1 MKGIRK
7 DYAYDPA
14 VFTATT
20 KFDDKGFLIFDDSR
34 VFSSPKNYLFSL
46 PYRQMELN
54 PNLKPNN
61 PGWE

>member
-34 VFSSPKNYLFSL
+34 VFSSPKNYLFLL
-46 PYRQMELN
+46 PYRQIELN